1 MRRLACEDAKVN
13 ITETLYLGKTEI
25 YLYQAK
31 AGKMKFPES
40 TALFKNSQ
48 NGHSVVLPHLTL
60 SSREDE
66 ASTGVG
72 RVGSIT
78 SQSLLCALSRSF
90 STVALISKL
99 SHSPPL

>member
-48 NGHSVVLPHLTL
+48 NGRSVVLPH
-60 SSREDE
+60 
-66 ASTGVG
+66 
-72 RVGSIT
+72 
-78 SQSLLCALSRSF
+78 
-90 STVALISKL
+90 
-99 SHSPPL
+99 